1 MSFTS
6 PESPMWEKKEKQRN
20 QVKSRFYYLF
30 WGIATFSVVAGQ
42 IYVGSGY
49 RLYARSLMRIFDTID
64 VEIQRDYNNE
74 RFYQMTAEIRYAI
87 LMLFSAKWNV
97 PEAAKHC
104 GLSKQQMK
112 VTFNEYCSKNGVT
125 YVIFDRAIQLQ
136 LDL

>member
-1 MSFTS
+1 MSYTS
-6 PESPMWEKKEKQRN
+6 PPPMWEQKKEKQRN

-74 RFYQMTAEIRYAI
+74 RFY
-87 LMLFSAKWNV
+87 
-97 PEAAKHC
+97 
-104 GLSKQQMK
+104 
-112 VTFNEYCSKNGVT
+112 
-125 YVIFDRAIQLQ
+125 
-136 LDL
+136 